1 MSFVVVK
8 LTGVIKIPLLF
19 AAISSIT
26 EGFWANTATSKL
38 KIIKQP
44 RPQVDYKLYALSKYN
59 SVNSFFHF

>member
-8 LTGVIKIPLLF
+8 LTGVIKIPFLI

-38 KIIKQP
+38 KIIKKP
-44 RPQVDYKLYALSKYN
+44 RPKVEDK
-59 SVNSFFHF
+59 